1 MPPTSH
7 RSTRD
12 PGLRPSVIVRIALV
26 FGLFLSGCASRE
38 GSPSSTSS
46 PSPSS
51 ASKSGSK
58 FVPATPEALA
68 PFREVD
74 LHLDRLVSAGK
85 NVALSPANP
94 ITLRLAAV
102 GRLAGK
108 SAVNRFF
115 GTYEL
120 APDGT
125 IKWPNAALGMTRMA
139 GPEAA
144 MELEYKFAS
153 VLTAS
158 QRLVVSSDTL
168 RFESNDRSHVA
179 DFKK

>member
-1 MPPTSH
+1 MNPTYH

-12 PGLRPSVIVRIALV
+12 SGLRPRVIVGLALV

-38 GSPSSTSS
+38 GSPSSTASS
-46 PSPSS
+46 SSASSS
-51 ASKSGSK
+51 ASKPK
-58 FVPATPEALA
+58 FVPGTSEALA

-74 LHLDRLVSAGK
+74 LHLARLVSTGK

-94 ITLRLAAV
+94 ITLRLAAG

-120 APDGT
+120 SPDGT
-125 IKWPNAALGMTRMA
+125 IHWPNAALGMTRMA
-139 GPEAA
+139 GPESA
-144 MELEYKFAS
+144 MELESTFAS

-168 RFESNDRSHVA
+168 RFESKDHA
-179 DFKK
+179 HIAEFKK